1 MKEYL
6 TDGNFWAI
14 LGATIAFF
22 VAAIGSSKG
31 VGIAG
36 EAGAGVLTEDSGK
49 FVPVMILEA
58 LASTQAIYGFVIA
71 FLTIGKIDIS
81 TSLALKNGF
90 VLFFAGIPVGIVG
103 LVSGIIQG
111 KVAAAGIHMIAKR
124 PEGLGR
130 AITLALMVEMFAILG
145 FIISF
150 LMLGQV
156 G

>member
-36 EAGAGVLTEDSGK
+36 EAGAGVLTEDRVNCSCYDFRSSCQYSGNLW
-49 FVPVMILEA
+49 IRYCL
-58 LASTQAIYGFVIA
+58 
-71 FLTIGKIDIS
+71 LTIGKIDIS
-81 TSLALKNGF
+81 TSLALKRICAFLCRYSCWNCRF
-90 VLFFAGIPVGIVG
+90 GIRYY
-103 LVSGIIQG
+103 SG
-111 KVAAAGIHMIAKR
+111 KSCAAGIHMIAKR